1 MGGRASKNKGKS
13 WEREICKFLEDTL
26 GGSFIRVPNSG
37 AFIGGMNAARKVLLS
52 DGQVRNAKGD
62 IIPPDNLKK
71 LNIEAKN
78 YAEIAF
84 HQIMNGSCKQL
95 DEWLDQ
101 TETPADPG
109 DLSFTIFK
117 ITRKGSWVAFRQT
130 VAHHFSYT
138 NHTVYYRDTSAGK
151 VPYVIA
157 DHESFFKSN
166 AAKIIELGG
175 SGV

>member
-13 WEREICKFLEDTL
+13 WERDICNFLGETL

-37 AFIGGMNAARKVLLS
+37 AFIGGSNAARKVLLS

-62 IIPPDNLKK
+62 IIPPDNLGK

-84 HQIMNGSCKQL
+84 HQILNGSCKQL

-101 TETPADPG
+101 TETPVDAG

-117 ITRKGSWVAFRQT
+117 ITRKGSWVSFRHSL
-130 VAHHFSYT
+130 ASHFTYT
-138 NHTVYYRDTSAGK
+138 NHTVYYRNTADGL
-151 VPYVIA
+151 VPYVIT
-157 DHESFFKSN
+157 DHETFFRSN

-175 SGV
+175 TGV